1 MSAIF
6 SPPKPMPVPPA
17 PPPEPPR
24 RDDPEVTDAARRAR
38 LAAAR
43 SRGRA
48 ATILTG
54 ARGLTGD
61 APSVRKTLL
70 GD

>member
-6 SPPKPMPVPPA
+6 SPPKPTPLPPPPPVPQRADPA
-17 PPPEPPR
+17 VLE
-24 RDDPEVTDAARRAR
+24 AAERSR
-38 LAAAR
+38 LAAVRA
-43 SRGRA
+43 RGRA

-61 APSVRKTLL
+61 APAVRKTLL

>member
-6 SPPKPMPVPPA
+6 SPPKPTPL
-17 PPPEPPR
+17 PPPPKPPR
-24 RDDPEVTDAARRAR
+24 RDDPEVTEAARRSK

-43 SRGRA
+43 ARGRA

-61 APSVRKTLL
+61 TPSVRKTLL

>member
-6 SPPKPMPVPPA
+6 SPIKPTPLPPA
-17 PPPEPPR
+17 PEPPR
-24 RDDPEVTDAARRAR
+24 RDDPEVTEAARRTR
-38 LAAAR
+38 LAAAQA
-43 SRGRA
+43 RGRA

-61 APSVRKTLL
+61 APAVRKTLL
-70 GD
+70 GE